1 MNKIYSGFHAHNKVV
16 IRFDVRFHRKNFDSL
31 SSSSLGNNFFFKR
44 ITALIRRF
52 WIWSQEAS
60 AINTVMFKVNRLLD
74 LSQVEFEYTMIPF
87 KDHHIIPR
95 LFNKIY
101 KLQQKY
107 KNIWMKHL
115 SQNT

>member
-1 MNKIYSGFHAHNKVV
+1 
-16 IRFDVRFHRKNFDSL
+16 
-31 SSSSLGNNFFFKR
+31 
-44 ITALIRRF
+44 
-52 WIWSQEAS
+52 
-60 AINTVMFKVNRLLD
+60 MFKVDRLLD

-87 KDHHIIPR
+87 KDRHIIPK